1 MKHPS
6 LPNKNDLI
14 LLGILFALAA
24 AACTTVLL
32 VPPGSKYAVWLPKC
46 MFHEL
51 TGFYCPGCGSTRAL
65 SSLLHGDLK
74 SSLHNNLLL
83 IPGGLAV
90 VLLIVKKDLSPNRY
104 TAIVIVA
111 ILAAFMILRNI
122 PCAPFTLLAP
132 IPVP

>member
-1 MKHPS
+1 MKQPG

-24 AACTTVLL
+24 AACTVVLL
-32 VPPGSKYAVWLPKC
+32 VPPGSKYAAWLPGC
-46 MFHEL
+46 MFHKL
-51 TGFYCPGCGSTRAL
+51 TGLYCPGCGSTRAL
-65 SSLLHGDLK
+65 YSLLHGDLI

-83 IPGGLAV
+83 IPCGLAV

-111 ILAAFMILRNI
+111 VLVVFMVLRNI

-132 IPVP
+132 IPFP

>member
-6 LPNKNDLI
+6 LPNRNDLI

-24 AACTTVLL
+24 AACTVVLL
-32 VPPGSKYAVWLPKC
+32 VPPGSKYAGWLPECK
-46 MFHEL
+46 FHEL
-51 TGFYCPGCGSTRAL
+51 TGLYCPGCGSTRAL
-65 SSLLHGDLK
+65 FSLLHGDLM

-83 IPGGLAV
+83 IPCGLTV

-111 ILAAFMILRNI
+111 VLVVFMILRNI
-122 PCAPFTLLAP
+122 PCMPFTLLAP
-132 IPVP
+132 IPLP